1 MKRLAIN
8 SVLTLWIAISLTFF
22 LIRQMP
28 GDVVHQWALRVQTL
42 QGIDYPQAREQV
54 KVMLNF
60 QADQT
65 AWSQY
70 VHYVGGVLQGN
81 LGVSLAYQIPVTEVI
96 AAALPWTALIAFGA
110 VSLSFLMGTA
120 LGLFAAWKRQTR
132 WPEILRA
139 YATVSQAIP
148 DFLVGLLLIAVLAI
162 KLPIFPM
169 RGAYSTFVE
178 PGFNL
183 AFFGDVFYHACLP
196 ILAFAVPMT
205 ADWALGAFAAA
216 SSVREELFLTSAAAQ
231 GLSVRRI
238 LVSYLGPNAL
248 LPLIPGLASSFAGVL
263 GGVVLVEAVFG
274 YPGIGLFLSESIQL
288 RDFPLIQGI
297 FLVTT
302 AATIAANLVGD
313 FLARKLDPRI
323 AKEGV

>member
-28 GDVVHQWALRVQTL
+28 GDVVHQWAMRIQTL

-70 VHYVGGVLQGN
+70 IHYVAGVLQGN
-81 LGVSLAYQIPVTEVI
+81 FGTSLAYQIPVTEVI
-96 AAALPWTALIAFGA
+96 IAALPWTALVAFGS
-110 VSLSFLMGTA
+110 VSLSFLMGTG
-120 LGLFAAWKRQTR
+120 LGLLTAWKRQSR
-132 WPEILRA
+132 WPELLRA
-139 YATVSQAIP
+139 YATISQAIP

-162 KLPIFPM
+162 KFPLFPM

-183 AFFGDVFYHACLP
+183 PFLIDVFYHSCLP

-216 SSVREELFLTSAAAQ
+216 SSVREELFLTSASAQ
-231 GLSVRRI
+231 GLSVKRI
-238 LVSYLGPNAL
+238 LLSYLGPNAL

-323 AKEGV
+323 TKEGH

>member
-1 MKRLAIN
+1 MKRLAFN
-8 SVLTLWIAISLTFF
+8 SVLTVWTAISLTFF
-22 LIRQMP
+22 LLRQMP
-28 GDVVHQWALRVQTL
+28 GDVVHQWAMRVQTL

-65 AWSQY
+65 VWTQY
-70 VHYVGGVLQGN
+70 AHYVSGVLQGN
-81 LGVSLAYQIPVTEVI
+81 LGTSLAYQIPVWDVI
-96 AAALPWTALIAFGA
+96 AAALPWTALIAFGS
-110 VSLSFLMGTA
+110 VSLSFLVGTS
-120 LGLFAAWKRQTR
+120 LGLFTAWRRQSR

-139 YATVSQAIP
+139 YATLSQAVP
-148 DFLVGLLLIAVLAI
+148 DFLVGLILIALFSI
-162 KLPIFPM
+162 KLPLFPM

-178 PGFNL
+178 PGWNF
-183 AFFGDVFYHACLP
+183 AFVIDVAYHGILP

-205 ADWALGAFAAA
+205 ADWALAAFASA
-216 SSVREELFLTSAAAQ
+216 SSVREELFLTSADAQ
-231 GLSVRRI
+231 GLSVKRI
-238 LVSYLGPNAL
+238 LGSYLGPNAL
-248 LPLIPGLASSFAGVL
+248 LPLIPGLAGSFAGVL

-274 YPGIGLFLSESIQL
+274 YPGIGMFLSESIQL

-302 AATIAANLVGD
+302 AATIGANLVGD

-323 AKEGV
+323 AVEGV